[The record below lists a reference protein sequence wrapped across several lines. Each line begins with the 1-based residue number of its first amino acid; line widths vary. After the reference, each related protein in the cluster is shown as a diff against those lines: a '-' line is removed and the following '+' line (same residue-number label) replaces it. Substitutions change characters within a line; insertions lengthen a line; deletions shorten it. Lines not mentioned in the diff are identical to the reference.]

1 MLWCY
6 EPHSVIIRQ
15 RIMKATRAPS
25 IRSRLVLLAT
35 ACIVPASL
43 MAVLLIAYDYRQA
56 RTQLTRNSI
65 STARAMVLAIDRDFS
80 STESTLFALATSPY
94 LNTRDFSAFYRQA
107 SEILRDPANITIAL
121 SDTSGKQYLNTIRP
135 YGTLLPRQS
144 DSRQLKR
151 VNETQKTVISNLFIG
166 PVTRRPLAVMGVPVV
181 RKNKV
186 IYNLSAGMF
195 AEHFSKLL
203 AQQTLPSDWI
213 GTIVDK
219 NGTIVATTH
228 DTRRLTGMQ
237 ASLALIQHMTQGREG
252 SFETTTLAGTPVL
265 TVFSRSPISGWTIAI
280 GIPTKSL
287 NAALWDRFFWLIF
300 ATVALLA
307 SSLGFARLIGGK
319 IARSVHGLAGPAL
332 ALGRGELVKPSSYQ
346 LKEADEVGLALV
358 KASEMLFDARHQAN
372 HDLLTKLTNRSLFT
386 EIVNQ
391 QLRLLGRIHSHM
403 SILYID
409 LDGFKAVNDQYG
421 HASGDRLL
429 RSAAERL
436 KAGIRESDV
445 AARLGGDEFSVL
457 LVNASMMDAEMIAQ
471 KLAKSLS
478 VPYQLDTLSV
488 EISASIGVASFPES
502 GTTSKALLHSAD
514 HAMYKAKAM
523 GKGCVVAEIS

>member
-1 MLWCY
+1 
-6 EPHSVIIRQ
+6 
-15 RIMKATRAPS
+15 MKTTCAPS
-25 IRSRLVLLAT
+25 ILSRLVLLAT

-43 MAVLLIAYDYRQA
+43 MAVLLITYDYHQA
-56 RTQLTRNSI
+56 RTQLTHNSM
-65 STARAMVLAIDRDFS
+65 STARAMVLAVDRDFA
-80 STESTLFALATSPY
+80 STESTLIALATSPY
-94 LNTRDFSAFYRQA
+94 LSTQDYAAFYRQA
-107 SEILRDPANITIAL
+107 SEILRDPANIAIAL
-121 SDTSGKQYLNTIRP
+121 SDAAGKQYLNTIRP
-135 YGTLLPRQS
+135 YGAPLPRQS
-144 DSRQLKR
+144 NSRQLQR
-151 VNETQKTVISNLFIG
+151 VAETQKTVISNLFVG

-181 RKNKV
+181 RKNKA

-203 AQQTLPSDWI
+203 AQQTLPPNWI

-219 NGTIVATTH
+219 SGTIVATTH
-228 DTRRLTGMQ
+228 DTHRLTGMQ
-237 ASLALIQHMTQGREG
+237 APLSLIKHMTLDHEG
-252 SFETTTLAGTPVL
+252 SFENTTLAGAPAL
-265 TVFSRSPISGWTIAI
+265 TVFSQSPISGWTIAI
-280 GIPTKSL
+280 EIPTQSL
-287 NAALWDRFFWLIF
+287 DSALWDRFFWLIF
-300 ATVALLA
+300 ATAALLA
-307 SSLGFARLIGGK
+307 GSLGFAWLIGGK
-319 IARSVHGLAGPAL
+319 IARSVRGLASPAL
-332 ALGRGELVKPSSYQ
+332 ALGRGEPVKPSSYH

-358 KASEMLFDARHQAN
+358 KASEMLFHARHQAN
-372 HDLLTKLTNRSLFT
+372 HDLLTKLSNRSLFT
-386 EIVNQ
+386 EIVDQ

-409 LDGFKAVNDQYG
+409 LDGFKAVNDEHG
-421 HASGDRLL
+421 HAAGDKLL
-429 RSAAERL
+429 RLAAERL

-457 LVNASMMDAEMIAQ
+457 LVNASMADAEMIAK

-488 EISASIGVASFPES
+488 EVSASIGVASFPES